1 MQQGAVPKALS
12 TLSSLSRLSNRCP
25 MQSVGPGIE
34 DIKTTAVWSHV
45 QKLFTYRI
53 TEMQPTFWKGTS
65 ALITLMNDGLY
76 TMHAPPA
83 RYKMIPK
90 PWVLKQIWTKK
101 PPGSRVGSFYTKHIA
116 YVYNKFKSNQNVMPS
131 LGVRNLELFDG
142 KLPPTGVM
150 CVISG
155 LMLSQKKNSV
165 TSKYSK
171 NKQR

>member
-45 QKLFTYRI
+45 QNCSL
-53 TEMQPTFWKGTS
+53 TESQKGSQHFWKGTT
-65 ALITLMNDGLY
+65 ALIALMNDGLY

-83 RYKMIPK
+83 RYKMILK
-90 PWVLKQIWTKK
+90 PWVFKQFWTKK
-101 PPGSRVGSFYTKHIA
+101 PPCSRVGSFYTKHIA
-116 YVYNKFKSNQNVMPS
+116 YVYNKFKSHQNIMPS

-155 LMLSQKKNSV
+155 LM
-165 TSKYSK
+165 
-171 NKQR
+171 